1 MKTIK
6 QFNNLRIVLLDNA
19 IYGGLYAVVD
29 DKLQKAK
36 TGLCLDAA
44 VEIFNKL
51 KSKYIIIFVYY
62 FTLE

>member
-29 DKLQKAK
+29 DKLQQAK

-44 VEIFNKL
+44 IEIFNKL
-51 KSKYIIIFVYY
+51 KNK
-62 FTLE
+62 

>member
-29 DKLQKAK
+29 DKLQQAK

-44 VEIFNKL
+44 IEIFNKL
-51 KSKYIIIFVYY
+51 KSK
-62 FTLE
+62 